1 VKGLVMATPVKL
13 KTGQWRA
20 QIRRVGFKEV
30 TKQFATKSAAA
41 AWIYETEKD
50 MKAGV
55 SPESKTQT
63 ISTLIAEYRKMRG
76 VNRPI
81 ADKSTED
88 YTLNILDRTLGDT
101 KANKLTVDAIAA
113 WAQERMDDDVGGYK
127 INCDLSKLGTVLRYT
142 MPALLAVVDASR
154 PKLDYLG
161 LICGNKQ
168 RERRPT
174 SGELTG
180 ILAWLG
186 ANEGALSR
194 DFVEFAGLTAMRRG
208 EIADLRWDDLNT
220 QDRIVLVRNRKD
232 PRQKIGNDQFV
243 PLLAGSFEIVQRQ
256 ERTDDL
262 IFPIRGKQITKVF
275 HDACVALDIVD
286 LHFHD
291 LRHHGISLMFEH
303 GYDIHQVSIVSGHK
317 NWAHLKRYTQIKPTT
332 LHSLDTRQG
341 TLLHPETPQIVFPPP
356 RMSELETS

>member
-1 VKGLVMATPVKL
+1 MATPVKL
-13 KTGQWRA
+13 ANGKWRGQV
-20 QIRRVGFKEV
+20 RRVGFKEV

-50 MKAGV
+50 MKQGI

-63 ISTLIAEYRKMRG
+63 ISTLITEYRRMRG

-88 YTLNILDRTLGDT
+88 YTLNILDRTLGET
-101 KANKLTVDAIAA
+101 KTAKLTVEVITA

-142 MPALLAVVDASR
+142 HPALLAVVDSSR

-161 LICGNKQ
+161 LISGSRQ
-168 RERRPT
+168 RERRP
-174 SGELTG
+174 SAAELQSLLEW
-180 ILAWLG
+180 LAER
-186 ANEGALSR
+186 EGHLSS

-208 EIADLRWDDLNT
+208 EIAALRWEDLNIP
-220 QDRIVLVRNRKD
+220 DRIVLVRNRKD

-243 PLLAGSFEIVQRQ
+243 PLLAGSFEIVLRQ
-256 ERTDDL
+256 NRVGEL

-275 HDACVALDIVD
+275 HDACVAL
-286 LHFHD
+286 
-291 LRHHGISLMFEH
+291 
-303 GYDIHQVSIVSGHK
+303 SIDE
-317 NWAHLKRYTQIKPTT
+317 
-332 LHSLDTRQG
+332 LD
-341 TLLHPETPQIVFPPP
+341 V
-356 RMSELETS
+356 

>member
-1 VKGLVMATPVKL
+1 MASIIKL
-13 KTGQWRA
+13 ANGKWRA
-20 QIRRVGFKEV
+20 QIRRKGFKDI
-30 TKQFATKSAAA
+30 TKQCDTKSAAM
-41 AWIYETEKD
+41 AWAVQTEKD

-63 ISTLIAEYRKMRG
+63 ISALITEYRRLRG

-88 YTLNILDRTLGDT
+88 YTLNILDRTIGAT

-142 MPALLAVVDASR
+142 MPALLAVVDTSR

-161 LICGNKQ
+161 LVCGSKQ

-174 SGELTG
+174 VGELAS
-180 ILAWLG
+180 ILAWL
-186 ANEGALSR
+186 AEHEGLLSR

-208 EIADLRWDDLNT
+208 EIADLRWADLNT

-256 ERTDDL
+256 PKADDL
-262 IFPIRGKQITKVF
+262 IFPVRGKQITKVF
-275 HDACVALDIVD
+275 HDACVALEIVD

-303 GYDIHQVSIVSGHK
+303 GYDIHQVSIVSGHSDWK
-317 NWAHLKRYTQIKPTT
+317 NLKRYTQIKPIT
-332 LHSLDTRQG
+332 LHQLDTRQG
-341 TLLHPETPQIVFPPP
+341 TQQHPGMPPTVSLP
-356 RMSELETS
+356 PHTLVSETS